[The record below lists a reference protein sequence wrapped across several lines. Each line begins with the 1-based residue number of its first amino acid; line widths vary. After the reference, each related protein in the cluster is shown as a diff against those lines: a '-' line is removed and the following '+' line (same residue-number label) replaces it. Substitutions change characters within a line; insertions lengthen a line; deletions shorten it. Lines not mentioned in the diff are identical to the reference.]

1 MRRIALHAVPCQTT
15 RQKQTKR
22 SKFNATGSTAFHR
35 LFDGV
40 WCSETAFGTGKRYPK
55 PLSVVKQLILNDLFC
70 NAAAHSGYPQ
80 GWDEIAYN
88 SCTPS
93 LLRKFINQR
102 YRIRRVPHFA
112 AQTFVLQGVG
122 GVILTSWTV
131 TRALAVSKSVYDAI
145 RRHPVGRGPIAELT
159 WFLSAKY

>member
-70 NAAAHSGYPQ
+70 NAAAGSGYPQ
-80 GWDEIAYN
+80 GWGEIACN

-102 YRIRRVPHFA
+102 YRIRRVPYFA
-112 AQTFVLQGVG
+112 AQTFVSPRVG
-122 GVILTSWTV
+122 AVFWPCWAV
-131 TRALAVSKSVYDAI
+131 TRAAALSKMVRDAVIGNLVGDG
-145 RRHPVGRGPIAELT
+145 PVTERTL
-159 WFLSAKY
+159 FLSAKY